1 VSKRE
6 YSQGVA
12 RLYFNGG
19 PSVTFRLNP
28 EQVHWNFDVHTNVIE
43 TVGGRVV
50 QVTGASLSDLTI
62 QGSFGQQRNG
72 KGVTSSKMAEDFLAA
87 MKKMAA
93 FQSRDASKQGQA
105 LPAAIFSFPPKGWL
119 FSVYIKDLSDPDGGS
134 ITHRPGK
141 YSHAYRLTL
150 MINQDLVVGG
160 ANNTLAVVK
169 DKAIQAYMDR
179 IYDGIG
185 WQQSQYNG
193 PQTLVPAVGPSF
205 QSVNADASQGRRS
218 GGRLD

>member
-1 VSKRE
+1 VSTRT

-28 EQVHWNFDVHTNVIE
+28 EEVHWNFEVHTSVTE

-50 QVTGASLSDLTI
+50 QVTGATLSDMTI
-62 QGSFGQQRNG
+62 RGSFGQKRG
-72 KGVTSSKMAEDFLAA
+72 SGPKTSSKMAEDFLAA

-93 FQSRDASKQGQA
+93 FQSTDSTKQGA
-105 LPAAIFSFPPKGWL
+105 SLPAAIFSFPPKGWL

-134 ITHRPGK
+134 VTHKPGK
-141 YSHAYRLTL
+141 YSHAYLLTL

-160 ANNTLAVVK
+160 KNNTLAVVK

-179 IYDGIG
+179 IYNGIG
-185 WQQSQYNG
+185 WHQSQYNG
-193 PQTLVPAVGPSF
+193 GLFDGSTGVTTD
-205 QSVNADASQGRRS
+205 VNGKNSQGRRS
-218 GGRLD
+218 GGAIN